1 VLRQHRE
8 QTSQSSHRGA
18 AAATEGTVA
27 DAWARENPRSEALNT
42 RARGL
47 LPGGVTHDV
56 RLAEPFPL
64 AVARAAG
71 SRKWDLD
78 GHELVCYVMGHGSLL
93 AGHSHPEVVA
103 AVRAQAAQSFHPGAC
118 HELESDWAQAVIR
131 LVPSAE
137 RVRFTSSG
145 TEASLLALRLARAV
159 TGRGRIVKLGGH
171 FHGWHDQAALGADP
185 PFDTPDT
192 AGLPRDVSASVTV
205 IPADAGVLAQA
216 LRAGDVAAF
225 ILEPSGA
232 AWGTVPLPQGFLAAA
247 RGLADETGTLLVYDE
262 VVSGF
267 RWAPGGVQ
275 ELAGVL
281 PDLTVLGK
289 VLAGGMPGGAV
300 CGRAAIMDHLGALRD
315 DARRVTHPGTHN
327 AHPLSA
333 AAGVA
338 TLGLVASGEAQRQA
352 ALLAAALR
360 DELTSVFQ
368 RCGVSGRAYG
378 ESSVFHLLFGPEA
391 PEDREPAALK
401 AGLPR
406 PLSTALHCGMLR
418 EGVHL
423 FHGSGFLS
431 TAHTQSDLER
441 TADALAATL
450 PLLAAEGVL

>member
-8 QTSQSSHRGA
+8 QSNRSSRG
-18 AAATEGTVA
+18 GTVA
-27 DAWARENPRSEALNT
+27 EAWARENPRSAALSA

-103 AVRAQAAQSFHPGAC
+103 AVREQAARSFHPGAC

-192 AGLPRDVSASVTV
+192 AGLPPDVSGSVTV
-205 IPADAGVLAQA
+205 IPADAGVLARA

-232 AWGTVPLPQGFLAAA
+232 AWATVPLPEGFLASA
-247 RGLADETGTLLVYDE
+247 RRLAGETGTLLVYDE

-267 RWAPGGVQ
+267 GWAPGGVQ
-275 ELAGVL
+275 EVSGIL

-289 VLAGGMPGGAV
+289 ILAGGMPGGAV
-300 CGRAAIMDHLGALRD
+300 CGPAAIMDHLGAIRD
-315 DARRVTHPGTHN
+315 DPRRVTHPGTHN

-338 TLGLVASGEAQRQA
+338 ALALAASGEAQQQA
-352 ALLAAALR
+352 ARHAAVLR
-360 DELTSVFQ
+360 DELTSVFE
-368 RCGVSGRAYG
+368 RCGVEGRAYG
-378 ESSVFHLLFGPEA
+378 ESSTFHLLFGPQA
-391 PEDREPAALK
+391 PEERDPAVLK

-423 FHGSGFLS
+423 FHGSVFLS
-431 TAHTQSDLER
+431 TANTESDLER
-441 TADALAATL
+441 TANALAATL
-450 PLLAAEGVL
+450 PAMEAEGLL

>member
-1 VLRQHRE
+1 ME
-8 QTSQSSHRGA
+8 PPSASSTTGSTPAPSRPGA
-18 AAATEGTVA
+18 IAA
-27 DAWARENPRSEALNT
+27 AWARENHRSAAHSA
-42 RARGL
+42 RARHS

-56 RLAEPFPL
+56 RLAQPFPL
-64 AVARAAG
+64 AVARAQG
-71 SRKWDLD
+71 SHKWDLD

-93 AGHSHPEVVA
+93 AGHGHPEVVA
-103 AVRAQAAQSFHPGAC
+103 AVRDQAGRMFHPGAG
-118 HELESDWAQAVIR
+118 HELESDWAEAVIR

-159 TGRGRIVKLGGH
+159 TGRGKVVKLAGH

-185 PFDTPDT
+185 PFDTADT
-192 AGLPRDVSASVTV
+192 AGLPAEITGTVAV
-205 IPADAGVLAQA
+205 IPADAEVLAKT

-232 AWGTVPLPQGFLAAA
+232 AWATLPLPDGFLAEA
-247 RGLADETGTLLVYDE
+247 RRLADETGTVLVYDE
-262 VVSGF
+262 VVTGF

-275 ELAGVL
+275 EVAGVL

-300 CGRAAIMDHLGALRD
+300 AGRASILEHLGGIRD
-315 DARRVTHPGTHN
+315 DPRRVTHPGTHN

-338 TLGLVASGEAQRQA
+338 TLNLVASGEAQQRA
-352 ALLAAALR
+352 AENAAALR
-360 DELTSVFQ
+360 AELSAVFE
-368 RCGVSGRAYG
+368 RCGVPGRAYG
-378 ESSVFHLLFGPEA
+378 ESSTFHLLFGPE
-391 PEDREPAALK
+391 PPDQRDPAALK
-401 AGLPR
+401 AGLP
-406 PLSTALHCGMLR
+406 PALATALHCAMLR

-431 TAHTQSDLER
+431 IAHSQGDLEL
-441 TADALAATL
+441 TAGALAATL
-450 PLLAAEGVL
+450 PQLQAEGLV

>member
-8 QTSQSSHRGA
+8 PISRSSHRG
-18 AAATEGTVA
+18 TIA
-27 DAWARENPRSEALNT
+27 DAWARENPRSEALSA

-93 AGHSHPEVVA
+93 AGHSHPEAVA
-103 AVRAQAAQSFHPGAC
+103 AVREQAARSFHPGAC

-192 AGLPRDVSASVTV
+192 AGLPRDVSGSVTV
-205 IPADAGVLAQA
+205 IPADAGVLAEV
-216 LRAGDVAAF
+216 LRAGDAAAF

-232 AWGTVPLPQGFLAAA
+232 AWATVPLPEGFLASA
-247 RGLADETGTLLVYDE
+247 RRLADETGTLLVYDE

-275 ELAGVL
+275 EVTGIL

-289 VLAGGMPGGAV
+289 ILAGGMPGGAV
-300 CGRAAIMDHLGALRD
+300 CGPAAIMDHLGVIRD
-315 DARRVTHPGTHN
+315 DPRRVTHPGTHN

-338 TLGLVASGEAQRQA
+338 TLGLAASGEAQQRA
-352 ALLAAALR
+352 ARLAAALR
-360 DELTSVFQ
+360 AELTSVFE
-368 RCGVSGRAYG
+368 RCGVEGRAYG
-378 ESSVFHLLFGPEA
+378 ESSTFHLLFGA
-391 PEDREPAALK
+391 EPPDGRDPSALK

-406 PLSTALHCGMLR
+406 PLSTALHCGMLLA
-418 EGVHL
+418 GVHL

-431 TAHTQSDLER
+431 TAHTENDVER

-450 PLLAAEGVL
+450 PRLAAEGLI